1 MAPHW
6 NGSGFRIPAS
16 PTIRSDP
23 VKSRVLLPAFLLATS
38 CAAPAFA
45 QDGTYSLNDGAVR
58 FGAPAGWTAVMQKT
72 DGNPQAIAFQVPDPA
87 AEGTDDAASVT
98 VKTRHLAND
107 SQFGVV
113 VREQIDH
120 ARQQPGYEADA
131 AGTDASTHRYH
142 VVRGKTK
149 YFVRDSFQ
157 EVGGVAVE
165 VRCQRPL
172 LDASS
177 AAWNARFDSECGA
190 LVASLAR

>member
-1 MAPHW
+1 MK
-6 NGSGFRIPAS
+6 
-16 PTIRSDP
+16 PTT
-23 VKSRVLLPAFLLATS
+23 LLPAFLLALS
-38 CAAPAFA
+38 CATPVAA
-45 QDGTYSLNDGAVR
+45 QVGDYALNDGQVR
-58 FGAPAGWTAVMQKT
+58 FSVPSGWTALMQKT
-72 DGNPQAIAFQVPDPA
+72 EGNPQAIAFQVPDPA
-87 AEGTDDAASVT
+87 TQGSEDTASVT
-98 VKTRHLAND
+98 VKTRHLANA

-157 EVGGVAVE
+157 ARGEVAIE

-172 LDASS
+172 LDATPASWS
-177 AAWNARFDSECGA
+177 AQFDSDCSA
-190 LVASLAR
+190 VVASLAK